1 MLWYGDWRGRSS
13 CRFIWFESFGIGKG
27 WFSWSLISYRES
39 LRLLL
44 HPFSLLCTTEFFI
57 WPLIPMTPLSI
68 RVSMI
73 HKLQSWDEPATVLQ
87 CICSQCCLVPIS
99 CLFTKLPVYHLG
111 PSLWP
116 IMGRDSS
123 SATQHC
129 PAPCLPKDTYLH
141 LQSRCLPS
149 RSICLRLAKFK
160 ISNLSHPTG
169 MLHAWS
175 IKFRWNKKLII

>member
-1 MLWYGDWRGRSS
+1 MVTGVDVRVAGSFDSNLLVLGRVGFLDHLYHIERV
-13 CRFIWFESFGIGKG
+13 CDYCFILFLCFALRNFSFGH
-27 WFSWSLISYRES
+27 WFQWHLWALGFLWFTNSKVGMNLQLFSSAFVLNAAWCPYHASLQNY
-39 LRLLL
+39 
-44 HPFSLLCTTEFFI
+44 
-57 WPLIPMTPLSI
+57 
-68 RVSMI
+68 
-73 HKLQSWDEPATVLQ
+73 
-87 CICSQCCLVPIS
+87 
-99 CLFTKLPVYHLG
+99 VYHLG

-175 IKFRWNKKLII
+175 IKFR